1 MGLDCMDKRK
11 QTGRRGEELAAWYLR
26 QKGYTIV
33 ERNWRCPAGEL
44 DVIAQDGPTLVF
56 VEVRTRQGSRFG
68 RAEESITPAKQTR
81 LIELAQTYLQEKA
94 VPPQAWRIDV
104 VAIQMEGSQPQI
116 THLENAV
123 GW

>member
-1 MGLDCMDKRK
+1 MGLDCMNRRK
-11 QTGRRGEELAAWYLR
+11 QTGRRGEELAALYLQ
-26 QKGYTIV
+26 QKGYAII
-33 ERNWRCPAGEL
+33 ERNWRCPVGEL
-44 DVIAQDGPTLVF
+44 DVIAQDGSTLVF

-81 LIELAQTYLQEKA
+81 LIELAQTFLQEKA
-94 VPPQAWRIDV
+94 VTLPWRIDV
-104 VAIQMEGSQPQI
+104 VAIQLEAGQPQV